1 MDHLSEEEKARE
13 IKKLEAELRA
23 HGIKRQRKM
32 SVEDM
37 VAHDKETNRIRFKIA
52 KLMNGVGFIPAPM
65 PPQRGA
71 VVEPFKPT
79 RAVPAHL
86 DKDEWFWLRE
96 NRYP

>member
-13 IKKLEAELRA
+13 IKRLQAELRA

-32 SVEDM
+32 SVENM
-37 VAHDKETNRIRFKIA
+37 VAHDKETNRIRMEIA
-52 KLMNGVGFIPAPM
+52 KLMNGVGLIPARM
-65 PPQRGA
+65 PPEQPA
-71 VVEPFKPT
+71 EPFKP

-86 DKDEWFWLRE
+86 DKDPWFAVRE